1 MRMLLTIHRA
11 AEKEHS
17 RKGSFVLCN
26 HLRHARSMC
35 YTGLHSSS
43 VCSPGFLEEFFSET
57 QVPLLVVKQIKKVD
71 MSKKA
76 TMENHLVERKK
87 C

>member
-1 MRMLLTIHRA
+1 MLEVTNNLQA
-11 AEKEHS
+11 AY
-17 RKGSFVLCN
+17 FVLCSS
-26 HLRHARSMC
+26 LRTARTMG

-43 VCSPGFLEEFFSET
+43 VCSPSFLEEFFSET
-57 QVPLLVVKQIKKVD
+57 QVPLLVVVKQIKKVD

>member
-1 MRMLLTIHRA
+1 VRLFRQ
-11 AEKEHS
+11 
-17 RKGSFVLCN
+17 
-26 HLRHARSMC
+26 
-35 YTGLHSSS
+35 
-43 VCSPGFLEEFFSET
+43 FLEEFFSET
-57 QVPLLVVKQIKKVD
+57 QVPLLVVVKQIKKID